1 MILGQLFGGGD
12 LALAREEGIWSHEGL
27 TIVMFGDSLTAGGQW
42 KQLKPGAKIYNMGVP
57 GDTTLGLRSRVD
69 EALEKK
75 PDLIFLQIGI
85 NDLGQ
90 GRNAREIVE
99 QSALIWQE
107 IGEKAP
113 WVELFVCSLI
123 PVRESYF
130 SKLPHKLKNSY
141 IREVNRQL
149 LEAARKQDVTFID
162 LFFPLLGADLELPA
176 ALTFDGVHLQAPAY
190 DVWLKAIR
198 PFLP

>member
-1 MILGQLFGGGD
+1 MLLVQLFGGED
-12 LALAREEGIWSHEGL
+12 SVLAREEGIWPHDGL
-27 TIVMFGDSLTAGGQW
+27 TIVMLGDSLTAGGRW
-42 KQLKPGAKIYNMGVP
+42 RQLRQGAEIYNMGVP
-57 GDTTLGLRSRVD
+57 GDTTSGLWSRVD

-75 PDLIFLQIGI
+75 PDFIFLQIGI

-90 GRNAREIVE
+90 GRSAGEIVE
-99 QSALIWQE
+99 QSVLIWQE
-107 IGEKAP
+107 IKEKAP
-113 WVELFVCSLI
+113 RVGLFVCSLI

-130 SKLPHKLKNSY
+130 SNPPRKLKNSY

-149 LEAARKQDVTFID
+149 SEAARKEGVTFID
-162 LFFPLLGADLELPA
+162 LFFPLLGSDSELPA

-190 DVWLKAIR
+190 NVWLKTIR